1 MILSLIA
8 AMGENRVI
16 GKNGRV
22 PWHLP
27 EDLAFF
33 KRTTWGHPVL
43 LGRKTW
49 ETVNVPLPGRRTIV
63 LSRRKGLEAPGAEV
77 LPDLPS
83 ALALFEGSEE
93 ELFVCGGGEIY
104 AQALPLASRIYLT
117 VVHAAYPGDAFFPEV
132 PGELFRE
139 TSRVDRPGPLPFT
152 FLRYERRFVK
162 P

>member
-16 GKNGRV
+16 GEGGRV

-63 LSRRKGLEAPGAEV
+63 LSRRKTFDAPGAEV
-77 LPDLPS
+77 LPDLTS
-83 ALALFEGSEE
+83 ALALFADSDE
-93 ELFVCGGGEIY
+93 ELFVCGGGEVY

-117 VVHAAYPGDAFFPEV
+117 VVHAAFPGDAFFPEV
-132 PGELFRE
+132 PAELFRE
-139 TSRVDRPGPLPFT
+139 TSRADRPGPPPFT
-152 FLRYERRFVK
+152 FLRYERR
-162 P
+162 

>member
-16 GKNGRV
+16 GRGGRV

-27 EDLAFF
+27 EDLDFF

-49 ETVNVPLPGRRTIV
+49 ETVNVPLPGRRTVV
-63 LSRRKGLEAPGAEV
+63 LTRQRGYEVRGAEV
-77 LPDLPS
+77 VPDLTS
-83 ALALFEGSEE
+83 ALALFEHSQE

-104 AQALPLASRIYLT
+104 AQTLPVAQRIYLT
-117 VVHAAYPGDAFFPEV
+117 VVHAAFPGDAFFPEV
-132 PGELFRE
+132 PVELFRE
-139 TSRVDRPGPLPFT
+139 TSRVDRPGPPPYT
-152 FLRYERRFVK
+152 FLRYERR
-162 P
+162 